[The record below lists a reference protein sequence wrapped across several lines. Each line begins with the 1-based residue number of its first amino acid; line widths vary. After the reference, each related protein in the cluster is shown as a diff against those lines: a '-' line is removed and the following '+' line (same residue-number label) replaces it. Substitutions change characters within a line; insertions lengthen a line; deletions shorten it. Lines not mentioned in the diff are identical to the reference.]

1 MSMRSL
7 KANAADEEKRNA
19 TDRVFVTLFSLDEWK
34 RAQRVMFYHSLPDEL
49 STLCYL
55 DEIKGKELFL
65 PRMVGDDLEV
75 VPYGNGNLHAGN
87 FNVSEPDGE
96 SVAPDTL
103 DLIIVPGVAFDV
115 ELNRLGRGK
124 GYYDRLLA
132 RTTAIKV
139 GICYDFQLL
148 DSVPF
153 EEYDIK
159 MDIVIT
165 PDRLVGKNKE

>member
-1 MSMRSL
+1 MAMRSL
-7 KANAADEEKRNA
+7 KVNVTDEEKRDA
-19 TDRVFVTLFSLDEWK
+19 ADKVFVSLFSLDEWK
-34 RAQRVMFYHSLPDEL
+34 RARRVMFYHSLPDEL
-49 STLCYL
+49 STLWCL
-55 DEIKGKELFL
+55 DAIKDKELFL
-65 PRMVGDDLEV
+65 PRMIGDDLEV
-75 VPYGNGNLHAGN
+75 VAYENGNLHAGN

-96 SVAPDTL
+96 SVAPETL
-103 DLIIVPGVAFDV
+103 DLIVVPGVAFDV

-148 DSVPF
+148 DSVPS

-165 PDRLVGKNKE
+165 PDRLVGKI